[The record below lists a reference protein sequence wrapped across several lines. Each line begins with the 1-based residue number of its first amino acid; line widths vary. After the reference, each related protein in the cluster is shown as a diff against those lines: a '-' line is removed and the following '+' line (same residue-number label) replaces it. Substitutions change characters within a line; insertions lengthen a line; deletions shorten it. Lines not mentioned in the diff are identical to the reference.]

1 MTKILYGYF
10 TYFLHP
16 LKVSY
21 YFRKNR
27 EEVRAITTP
36 FLVDDDEA
44 SLKLEEDVL
53 QLDFSDVLLISWIF
67 VLINCIYSLLLL
79 NLGASLLKMV
89 DTSGNLMENLGSP
102 KSMIFFTL
110 AQAVLFPIGFYVFA
124 KLWEKIVAFFALVFN
139 PEIEDVESVSSQIVA
154 VSLST
159 HTFLLVPVL
168 GTFIFYMA
176 FFVYLFGGLKYNL
189 GFRTLPGILTILSP
203 LFFLGFVFLVI
214 ILLIVSLIVG
224 F

>member
-36 FLVDDDEA
+36 FLVDDEA

-53 QLDFSDVLLISWIF
+53 QLDFSDILLISWIF

-79 NLGASLLKMV
+79 NLGASLLRMV
-89 DTSGNLMENLGSP
+89 DTSGTLMEKLGSP
-102 KSMIFFTL
+102 KSLIFLPSPKQYF
-110 AQAVLFPIGFYVFA
+110 FP
-124 KLWEKIVAFFALVFN
+124 
-139 PEIEDVESVSSQIVA
+139 
-154 VSLST
+154 
-159 HTFLLVPVL
+159 
-168 GTFIFYMA
+168 
-176 FFVYLFGGLKYNL
+176 
-189 GFRTLPGILTILSP
+189 
-203 LFFLGFVFLVI
+203 
-214 ILLIVSLIVG
+214 
-224 F
+224 